1 MPLSY
6 EALLRVALTDPDAER
21 ELSQT
26 YLRSAAILVI
36 GFTGSRRRIH
46 AYGPVYAAALG
57 LAVETALRS
66 AFAHQPPALAIRR
79 LRDGL
84 LLAFAE
90 PEAALHAAMNGQISL
105 ATLNADRREGAR
117 RDPIGAGMG
126 LGFGEVLISPEPDV
140 LGAEADAAFH
150 LAGGAASG
158 EILASD
164 AYVAA
169 LGAPP
174 PGVGAHRGRADRI
187 HAIGMAFTALL
198 DYRS

>member
-6 EALLRVALTDPDAER
+6 EALLHAALTDPDAER

-26 YLRSAAILVI
+26 FTRSAAILVI
-36 GFTGSRRRIH
+36 GYTGSRQRVH
-46 AYGPVYAAALG
+46 AYGPIYAASLSRA
-57 LAVETALRS
+57 AEAALRS
-66 AFAHQPPALAIRR
+66 ALDLPALAIRR

-90 PEAALHAAMNGQISL
+90 PEAALHAAMNGQFAL
-105 ATLNADRREGAR
+105 ARLNADLREGAR
-117 RDPIGAGMG
+117 RDAVGAGMG
-126 LGFGEVLISPEPDV
+126 LGFGTVLLSPEPDV

-150 LAGGAASG
+150 LAGGAGAG

-164 AYVAA
+164 AYFAA

-198 DYRS
+198 DYRA

>member
-6 EALLRVALTDPDAER
+6 EALLHAALTDPDAER

-26 YLRSAAILVI
+26 FTRSAAILVI
-36 GFTGSRRRIH
+36 GYTGSVR
-46 AYGPVYAAALG
+46 AACSSA
-57 LAVETALRS
+57 ASQSRAAEAALRS
-66 AFAHQPPALAIRR
+66 ALDLPALAIRR

-90 PEAALHAAMNGQISL
+90 PEAALHAAMNGQFAL
-105 ATLNADRREGAR
+105 ARLNADLREGAR
-117 RDPIGAGMG
+117 RDAVGAGMG
-126 LGFGEVLISPEPDV
+126 LGFGTVLLSPEPDV

-150 LAGGAASG
+150 LAGGAGAG

-164 AYVAA
+164 ACFAA

-198 DYRS
+198 DYRA